1 MSRSI
6 ILLLIMVTCK
16 SVCTGQAE
24 HATDSVKIDSAFNY
38 YFTMLDSYITKKNRD
53 YPGERSTIIGNLE
66 RITDMPADGDG
77 TYFGKFDFS
86 AKNLVDWKD
95 WYAHN
100 RRELVWNER
109 SKRVEKRP
117 LKQVV
122 QYKFGKA
129 VDASIDSL
137 LAKRS
142 SGDTTLEFYFF
153 LTRSPGRDNYQ
164 LFIESYI
171 GTPSENVNAIIHF
184 SSRYYAYRQI
194 KIPICLDSDLD
205 FVSNYGKTN
214 GVVLRQNLKA
224 SRNFIEFA
232 RNGKVLSR
240 GR

>member
-1 MSRSI
+1 
-6 ILLLIMVTCK
+6 MVTCK
-16 SVCTGQAE
+16 SVCIGQEKYTA
-24 HATDSVKIDSAFNY
+24 DSVKIDSAFTY
-38 YFTMLDSYITKKNRD
+38 YFTMLDAYVTKRNWD
-53 YPGERSTIIGNLE
+53 YPGERGAIIGNLE
-66 RITDMPADGDG
+66 TITDISADGDG
-77 TYFGKFDFS
+77 NYFGKFDFS
-86 AKNLVDWKD
+86 AKNLVDWKN

-100 RRELVWNER
+100 RRELVWNEH
-109 SKRVEKRP
+109 SKRVENRP

-137 LAKRS
+137 LAKRA
-142 SGDTTLEFYFF
+142 SGDSTMQFYFF
-153 LTRSPGRDNYQ
+153 LTRSLGRDNYQ

-171 GTPSENVNAIIHF
+171 GPASERINTLINF

-224 SRNFIEFA
+224 SPNFIEFA